1 MVWSVVLTSCVNFS
15 LLSRSTAVQ
24 SPSTSRDDCES
35 YKSGNECNLAQLTF
49 KVVGNK
55 INYSPAHHP
64 TSANP
69 ERVMPI
75 TISNPIQGSSHPLNE
90 GKSVNKPFGQRAKKS
105 FPQPHRIIRP
115 ALGRDPH
122 YPEDIE
128 VVQYVEKG
136 KSIPEPRPGFT
147 ALHSIQK
154 AVSNIQL

>member
-1 MVWSVVLTSCVNFS
+1 VVDNRL
-15 LLSRSTAVQ
+15 
-24 SPSTSRDDCES
+24 
-35 YKSGNECNLAQLTF
+35 
-49 KVVGNK
+49 KVC
-55 INYSPAHHP
+55 SPAHHP
-64 TSANP
+64 TSANL

-75 TISNPIQGSSHPLNE
+75 LSNPIQGSSHPLNE

-105 FPQPHRIIRP
+105 FPQPQRIIRP

-122 YPEDIE
+122 YPDDIE

-154 AVSNIQL
+154 AVSNIQS